1 MQARIMII
9 EDEHELASLVQMY
22 LERDGI
28 ESDIAES
35 AEAGLYLCLRE
46 QYDLV
51 VLDINLPGMDGFEF
65 LETLRK
71 SSTVPVMIVSA
82 READEDVVMGLGMGA
97 DEFVSKPFAPKVLVA
112 RIRALLRR
120 SRTTVQANTVHFG
133 PYSMDLEGYVLHSGE
148 RRVPLASK
156 EFEVL
161 RYLIQ
166 QGGRARNPEDIYA
179 NVWGDSYGDI
189 TTVAVYVQRL
199 RAKIEENPK
208 EPVYIQT
215 IHGKGYRFNSET
227 VKER

>member
-1 MQARIMII
+1 MQARILII
-9 EDEHELASLVQMY
+9 EDEHELASLIQMY

-28 ESDIAES
+28 DSEIAES
-35 AEAGLYLCLRE
+35 AEAGLYRCLDQ

-71 SSTVPVMIVSA
+71 SSNVPVMIVSA
-82 READEDVVMGLGMGA
+82 READEDVVMGLGIGA

-120 SRTTVQANTVHFG
+120 SRVTQQSNVVHFG
-133 PYSMDLEGYVLHSGE
+133 PFAMDLEGYVLH
-148 RRVPLASK
+148 RDDKRVPLASK

-179 NVWGDSYGDI
+179 SVWGDRYGDV

-208 EPVYIQT
+208 EPLYIQT
-215 IHGKGYRFNSET
+215 IHGKGYRFNAELL
-227 VKER
+227 KEG